1 MRLIRLNNR
10 FRTLAKQRLRTPA
23 QKDERGQAILE
34 FLVVVSLLFTIL
46 FLFVQIAWGIAY
58 GHFVH
63 YATFMA
69 SRAYL
74 SGAAVK
80 GDQTSAAGDVL
91 RGMLKVGVG
100 KDILPFVAKARSGG
114 DRDAQGPEPVPG
126 AMVGTHPEAQGK
138 EHSRA
143 YSWAEGVQYNY
154 NFELFLLPIA
164 SFAKGDGMGKSIAG
178 GTSENPTKAIEW
190 KGKIPMASDSF
201 LGREPTSDECWKEMA
216 TMPSRNAVG
225 RGDAADFLEDNGC

>member
-1 MRLIRLNNR
+1 MS
-10 FRTLAKQRLRTPA
+10 LRKTKRK
-23 QKDERGQAILE
+23 KDERGQAILE
-34 FLVVVSLLFTIL
+34 FLVVVSLLFTIM
-46 FLFVQIAWGIAY
+46 FLFVQLAWGIAY

-74 SGAAVK
+74 SAGAVK
-80 GDQTSAAGDVL
+80 SEQAAAAGDVL

-100 KDILPFVAKARSGG
+100 KDILPFVAKARTGG

-126 AMVGTHPEAQGK
+126 AMVGTHPEAEGR

-164 SFAKGDGMGKSIAG
+164 SFAKNDGQGKMIQG
-178 GTSENPTKAIEW
+178 GTSDNPTKGIEW

-201 LGREPTSDECWKEMA
+201 LGREPTVDECWKEMA
-216 TMPSRNAVG
+216 TMPARNG
-225 RGDAADFLEDNGC
+225 IPRGDGADFIEDNGC